1 MRSTRDRI
9 LHAVSFEVV
18 GLALVMP
25 LGSWAFG
32 LSLHDSGAIGVAGAT
47 LATVWNYVYNLGFDH
62 LMQRLRGSAAKTLAL
77 RVLHAIG
84 FEFGLLLMLAPLIAL
99 WLGVGLWQAV
109 MLDLSFAAF
118 YLVYA
123 FVFTWAWDRLFPPAE
138 SRLTKEDRVP
148 NQLVGEYS
156 R

>member
-1 MRSTRDRI
+1 MRSAAARI
-9 LHAVSFEVV
+9 RHAISFEII

-32 LSLHDSGAIGVAGAT
+32 LGLHDSGAVGIAGAT

-62 LMQRLRGSAAKTLAL
+62 LLQRLRGGVAKTLGL
-77 RVLHAIG
+77 RVLHALG
-84 FEFGLLLMLAPLIAL
+84 FELGLLVLLAPLIAL
-99 WLGVGLWQAV
+99 WLGVGLWEAV
-109 MLDLSFAAF
+109 VMDLSFAAF

-138 SRLTKEDRVP
+138 SRLTKEDHVP
-148 NQLVGEYS
+148 NQQVVEYS